1 MAFSRKNR
9 IQIALSIYQ
18 SIDQNRMFIKK
29 HHCLPQGKSAI
40 FHSFHT
46 IISRHYFST
55 RLLLSMNTLIDALAV
70 QYPQRNL
77 NRRFEAICCAN
88 ISSVASR
95 QTSSLESMFYSHI
108 NGKSRFGEKIQF
120 DSMQYLYLHQS
131 VCRLTHSDGNFP
143 LVLLTALCKQSQTA
157 DGFFFQF
164 SLLNRFSFAFEGK
177 VFFFPLAYAMRG

>member
-1 MAFSRKNR
+1 
-9 IQIALSIYQ
+9 
-18 SIDQNRMFIKK
+18 MFIKK

-143 LVLLTALCKQSQTA
+143 LVLLTALATLYANTVRRQT
-157 DGFFFQF
+157 DSFFNFHF
-164 SLLNRFSFAFEGK
+164 WTDSVLHSREKFSFSHWH
-177 VFFFPLAYAMRG
+177 MRCVANDFSIYNRIND